1 MAQRQLKRVLGRSF
15 GIAATIGT
23 IIGLGILRT
32 PGEIARTVQDPWLYM
47 ALWAGGGVFVL
58 LTTLVVAELIALTEK
73 PGGPYALVANAFG
86 PYPGFLLGWTDWLT
100 NCAGSAL
107 KAVVLME
114 YAALLLPELGPFIV
128 PGALAVNSAFALLQ
142 LGGVRLGGRIYQA
155 AAAGFA
161 LILLGVS
168 LSLLLGDGPAATP
181 PAAAPDVFRAAPT
194 WAHYGIMVAAV
205 VFTYD
210 GWVGA
215 SYYSAEVAGG
225 ARSAAVGAIKG
236 VLIVIA
242 LYLLLN
248 GMLVSNV
255 PLTALVGHEL
265 ALSGALDYL
274 FGAGSGDFIVVAAL
288 FILLAHQNVG
298 YMLAPRALYALSAD
312 GLGSRH
318 ATAVSDRGTPTG
330 ALLFSW
336 GLMTLLILAGGF
348 EFLLNMAAL
357 LAMVGYVAMVLGVF
371 RLRRR
376 RADAERPYRA
386 WGFPLTGVIC
396 AVGWIAI
403 AAFVGLMDLK
413 SAGYSLALAAVS
425 VPVFL
430 WLKRKRDL

>member
-1 MAQRQLKRVLGRSF
+1 MAQQQLKRVLGRSF

-86 PYPGFLLGWTDWLT
+86 PYPGFLLGWTDWLG
-100 NCAGSAL
+100 NCASSAL
-107 KAVVLME
+107 KAVVLVE
-114 YAALLLPELGPFIV
+114 YAALLMPELRPFIV

-168 LSLLLGDGPAATP
+168 LSLLLGNGPAVP
-181 PAAAPDVFRAAPT
+181 PAEAAPLIIRSAPG

-210 GWVGA
+210 GWVAA

-248 GMLVSNV
+248 GVLVSNV
-255 PLTALVGHEL
+255 PLAALDGHEL

-274 FGAGSGDFIVVAAL
+274 FGAGSGNFIVVAAL

-298 YMLAPRALYALSAD
+298 YMASPRALYALSVD
-312 GLGSRH
+312 GLGSRR
-318 ATAVSDRGTPTG
+318 ATAVSARGTPTG
-330 ALLFSW
+330 AVVTTWAAMS
-336 GLMTLLILAGGF
+336 LLILAGGF
-348 EFLLNMAAL
+348 EFLLNMSAL
-357 LAMVGYVAMVLGVF
+357 LFMVGYVAIVLGVF

-376 RADAERPYRA
+376 CPDAERPYRA
-386 WGFPLTGVIC
+386 WGFPLTGIIC
-396 AVGWIAI
+396 LIGWVAI

-413 SAGYSLALAAVS
+413 SAGYGLALAAIS

-430 WLKRKRDL
+430 WLKRKRGL